1 MDDYYEFWC
10 SHEMQ
15 IKKWWLYQS
24 PNYAS
29 IAQGTM
35 TPNAPTTIASN
46 SYLIK
51 GGNVGFS
58 IKGHCL
64 LLIMLWSPF
73 ALCEETTKG

>member
-1 MDDYYEFWC
+1 MFTPFMAWKGCFISLKGLKMDDYYEFWW

-46 SYLIK
+46 SSLIK

-58 IKGHCL
+58 IN
-64 LLIMLWSPF
+64 I
-73 ALCEETTKG
+73 